1 LTKKEEAGAVKR
13 SNRVPWLAG
22 VLTVLLI
29 VAAAG
34 VYAWRAFHSPCEAD
48 AVERT
53 SAFLVTQMTRYDEV
67 YVSATSG
74 TRTSIDY
81 PVTVLQQI
89 LMDTQAVDVPACM
102 RTAKS
107 ELVNYM
113 GDVIRAFQAFKAGE
127 PDATVRDLLDDSYAH
142 VRIFISELESVRK
155 CAPYCLPY

>member
-1 LTKKEEAGAVKR
+1 MKR
-13 SNRVPWLAG
+13 SNRVLRLAG
-22 VLTVLLI
+22 ALTVLLI

-34 VYAWRAFHSPCEAD
+34 AYAWRAFHSPCEAEV
-48 AVERT
+48 VERT
-53 SAFLVTQMTRYDEV
+53 SAFLVTQMMRYDEV
-67 YVSATSG
+67 YVSATNG

-89 LMDTQAVDVPACM
+89 LMDTQAFDVPACM

-113 GDVIRAFQAFKAGE
+113 GDVVRAFQAFKAGE
-127 PDATVRDLLDDSYAH
+127 PDATVKGWLDDSHAH

>member
-1 LTKKEEAGAVKR
+1 MKR
-13 SNRVPWLAG
+13 SNRVPWWAG
-22 VLTVLLI
+22 ALTALVI

-34 VYAWRAFHSPCEAD
+34 VYAWRSFYIPCEVD
-48 AVERT
+48 AVQET
-53 SAFLVTQMTRYDEV
+53 SAILVSQMTRYDEV
-67 YVSATSG
+67 YISTTDG
-74 TRTSIDY
+74 TRTSIEY

-127 PDATVRDLLDDSYAH
+127 PDATVSGLLDDSYAH
-142 VRIFISELESVRK
+142 IRIFISELESVNS
-155 CAPYCLPY
+155 CAPYCRPY